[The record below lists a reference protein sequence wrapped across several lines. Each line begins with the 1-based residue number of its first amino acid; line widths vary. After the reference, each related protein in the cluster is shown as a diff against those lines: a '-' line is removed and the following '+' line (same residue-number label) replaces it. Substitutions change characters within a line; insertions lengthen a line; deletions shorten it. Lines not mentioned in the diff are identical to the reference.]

1 MIKYIFFPLAF
12 LYCIAGFAQ
21 PVKDSLLAKDYK
33 QVEDR
38 LTVMHYLDH
47 MATTY
52 YDKHPE
58 VKKGAKDS
66 NFINY
71 YNGVIVSGNPVVS
84 IAVPEYLGYANNEVP
99 LNGTDFFERVAEKNI
114 QSLVSIIET
123 YGYPSASRVKV
134 NVAAK
139 KNMMASIFVSRTD
152 KGDDKLKKL
161 IKPEL
166 KSGNISENE
175 YDTLKFFMSKR
186 K

>member
-12 LYCIAGFAQ
+12 LCCIAGFAQ

-33 QVEDR
+33 LVEDR

-58 VKKGAKDS
+58 AKKGAKDS

-84 IAVPEYLGYANNEVP
+84 ITVPEYLGYANNEVP
-99 LNGTDFFERVAEKNI
+99 LNGTDFFGRVAEKNI

-166 KSGNISENE
+166 KMGNMSDNE
-175 YDTLKFFMSKR
+175 YENLKFFMSKR
-186 K
+186 N

>member
-1 MIKYIFFPLAF
+1 MIKHIYSSLAF
-12 LYCIAGFAQ
+12 IYCIAGFAQ
-21 PVKDSLLAKDYK
+21 PMKDSLLAKDYK

-47 MATTY
+47 MATSY

-71 YNGVIVSGNPVVS
+71 YNGVIVSGNPVTA
-84 IAVPEYLGYANNEVP
+84 ITVPEYLGYINNEVP
-99 LNGTDFFERVAEKNI
+99 INGTDFYDRVAEKNI
-114 QSLVSIIET
+114 QSLLSIIET
-123 YGYPSASRVKV
+123 YGYPSAARIKV
-134 NVAAK
+134 NVEAK

-166 KSGNISENE
+166 KSGNMSENE

-186 K
+186 N

>member
-1 MIKYIFFPLAF
+1 MIKYIFSAVAF
-12 LYCIAGFAQ
+12 ICCVAGFGQ

-38 LTVMHYLDH
+38 LMVMHYLDH
-47 MATTY
+47 MATSY
-52 YDKHPE
+52 YDKHPD
-58 VKKGAKDS
+58 VKKGLKDT

-71 YNGVIVSGNPVVS
+71 YNGVIVSGNPVVA
-84 IAVPEYLGYANNEVP
+84 ITIPEYLGYAANEVP

-114 QSLVSIIET
+114 QSLVSIIEM

-166 KSGNISENE
+166 KIGNISENE